1 MREGERACVRDSVQ
15 FSSLGQPFSVDGLL
29 DFVEVPLL
37 LVAHEVLEEATR
49 TIHCQ
54 LARVHLRL
62 VGVVSVNATIAVD
75 LSKRRGER
83 STSVSS
89 PRYLCP

>member
-1 MREGERACVRDSVQ
+1 MDV
-15 FSSLGQPFSVDGLL
+15 L
-29 DFVEVPLL
+29 DFVEAPLL

-62 VGVVSVNATIAVD
+62 VGEVSVPVAFALD
-75 LSKRRGER
+75 LSKRKGER
-83 STSVSS
+83 STLV
-89 PRYLCP
+89 

>member
-1 MREGERACVRDSVQ
+1 MKLMSPSVGDP
-15 FSSLGQPFSVDGLL
+15 LSVDGLL
-29 DFVEVPLL
+29 DFVEAPLL

-62 VGVVSVNATIAVD
+62 VGVVTVSEAIARD

-83 STSVSS
+83 ST
-89 PRYLCP
+89 

>member
-15 FSSLGQPFSVDGLL
+15 FSSLGQPLLADVL
-29 DFVEVPLL
+29 DFVGAPLL

-62 VGVVSVNATIAVD
+62 VRDVSVSATIALD

-83 STSVSS
+83 STSVYW
-89 PRYLCP
+89 PRYLYP

>member
-1 MREGERACVRDSVQ
+1 MRACVRDSVH
-15 FSSLGQPFSVDGLL
+15 FSSLGQPFLADVL
-29 DFVEVPLL
+29 DFVEKPLL

-62 VGVVSVNATIAVD
+62 VGVVTVIVVTALD

-83 STSVSS
+83 STLVSS